1 MCGIAGIV
9 HTANKGIDRTVLQ
22 NMTDALA
29 HRGPDDSGIYL
40 SDTSRG
46 SSLSIGLGHRRL
58 SIIDLSN
65 HGRQPM
71 SNENQT
77 IWITFNGEIY
87 NFQSLRSALIQKGHH
102 FRSETDT
109 EVIIHGYE
117 EYKEALFNKLNG
129 MFSFGLWDENVQKLY
144 LVRDRYGQKPLY
156 YRQTEK
162 GIIFA
167 SELKALLKHPDLHPE
182 IDLQS
187 LGQYLS
193 YEYVPAPHC
202 IIKGV
207 QKLLPGHFCAFSR
220 GKTSVHPYWHI
231 EFDRRETIDER
242 EAEHQFIELL
252 KQSIER
258 RLMSDVPLGVF
269 LSGGI
274 DSSSIVAL
282 LSEIMDPKSIKTFS
296 IGFKEKSFN
305 ESHYAR
311 KIAGHFGTN
320 HHERIFTPGEMF
332 DILPE
337 IWKFLDEPFADASVL
352 PTYLLSRITREH
364 VTVALGGDGGDELL
378 AGYDPFL
385 AHAFARHYNRIPS
398 SIHKNI
404 IVPLA
409 DKLPASNKNMSLS
422 FILKKFIGGV
432 QNDLPRRNQIWLGA
446 FSATEQQSLLSK
458 DVQHALCDFDPY
470 GDIASTC
477 SGTHFRDWIDEL
489 VFIYSRFY
497 LAEDILTKIDRAS
510 MAVSLEVR
518 SPFLDVEFAEYV
530 NRLPSNLKMK
540 GLTRKYLLKKSVEKK
555 LPKEIIHR
563 KKKGFGIPL
572 TKWIKEDF
580 RPILA
585 DVFAPEKIKSE
596 GFFEPQAI
604 QHLLS
609 NHFDEKQD
617 NRKQIWTLLMFE
629 MWKNNYLS

>member
-1 MCGIAGIV
+1 MCGITGLV
-9 HTANKGIDRTVLQ
+9 HHGGAPVERQTIIS
-22 NMTDALA
+22 MTDALT
-29 HRGPDDSGIYL
+29 HRGPDDSGIYF
-40 SDTSRG
+40 SNPA
-46 SSLSIGLGHRRL
+46 SSSGLRAGLGHRRL
-58 SIIDLSN
+58 SIIDLST

-77 IWITFNGEIY
+77 VWITFNGEIY
-87 NFQSLRSALIQKGHH
+87 NFQALKTDLLRKGHR

-117 EYKEALFNKLNG
+117 EYKEALFDKLNG
-129 MFSFGLWDENVQKLY
+129 MFAFGLWDENVQRLY

-156 YRQTEK
+156 YRHTEK

-167 SELKALLKHPDLHPE
+167 SELKALLKYPDLHPE

-187 LGQYLS
+187 LGRYLS

-207 QKLLPGHFCAFSR
+207 YKLLPGHFCAFSG
-220 GKTSVHPYWHI
+220 GKASVHPYWHI
-231 EFDRRETIDER
+231 KFDRQDMIEER
-242 EAEHQFIELL
+242 EAEQRFIELL
-252 KQSIER
+252 KQSIDR

-282 LSEIMDPKSIKTFS
+282 LSEIQDPKSINTFS

-305 ESHYAR
+305 ESQYAR
-311 KIAGHFGTN
+311 KVAAHFGTN

-337 IWKFLDEPFADASVL
+337 IWNFLDEPFADASVL
-352 PTYLLSRITREH
+352 PTYLLSRITREQ

-398 SIHKNI
+398 FFHRNI
-404 IVPLA
+404 IAPLA
-409 DKLPASNKNMSLS
+409 DKLPASNKNMNLS
-422 FILKKFIGGV
+422 FILKKFIAGV
-432 QNDLPRRNQIWLGA
+432 RYDLPRRNQIWLGA
-446 FSATEQQSLLSK
+446 FSPKDQQSLLSR
-458 DVQHALCDFDPY
+458 DMQHALRGFDPY
-470 GDIASTC
+470 EDIARTC
-477 SGTHFRDWIDEL
+477 SGTRFRDWIDQL

-530 NRLPSNLKMK
+530 NHLPSNMKMK
-540 GLTRKYLLKKSVEKK
+540 GLTRKYLLKKCFSKK

-572 TKWIKEDF
+572 T
-580 RPILA
+580 
-585 DVFAPEKIKSE
+585 
-596 GFFEPQAI
+596 
-604 QHLLS
+604 
-609 NHFDEKQD
+609 
-617 NRKQIWTLLMFE
+617 
-629 MWKNNYLS
+629 